1 MQTQNTIKEAL
12 NRMNKYNVTGDEIV
26 ALLGRSESDE
36 KVLDLFEKLEIDRS
50 EIERD
55 ELGDYRID
63 LEESIGLT
71 LRFSSVVPESLNL
84 EEYIGGQYLV
94 QITFDYY
101 FKPLPYNLDDEYNID
116 KIVEILR
123 KEPNYISID
132 DPSSLYWF
140 YEDLGWLS
148 IEFEDES
155 LSSIYYV
162 DIKPYEDPVENW
174 EIDDDGFENGFNTIM
189 KPFKR

>member
-1 MQTQNTIKEAL
+1 
-12 NRMNKYNVTGDEIV
+12 MNKYNVTGDEIV
-26 ALLGRSESDE
+26 ALLGRSESDD

-55 ELGDYRID
+55 EDINTFDID
-63 LEESIGLT
+63 LREEIGLT
-71 LRFSSVVPESLNL
+71 LTFDYSLK
-84 EEYIGGQYLV
+84 EEYRIPKYIGGNYLV
-94 QITFDYY
+94 QVTFDYY
-101 FKPLPYNLDDEYNID
+101 FKPLPYTLDDGYNLD
-116 KIVEILR
+116 KVVEVLG

-132 DPSSLYWF
+132 DSSSLYWF

-162 DIKPYEDPVENW
+162 DVKPYEDPLETW
-174 EIDDDGFENGFNTIM
+174 DMDEDGDEDNGFNTII